1 MPRKYTGNT
10 DGNAGK
16 ATPGAEKLVELCKK
30 RWGFTN
36 LGIYANNL

>member
-1 MPRKYTGNT
+1 MPRKYTGNS

-16 ATPGAEKLVELCKK
+16 VRPGTAKLVEFMQK

-36 LGIYANNL
+36 LRNICK